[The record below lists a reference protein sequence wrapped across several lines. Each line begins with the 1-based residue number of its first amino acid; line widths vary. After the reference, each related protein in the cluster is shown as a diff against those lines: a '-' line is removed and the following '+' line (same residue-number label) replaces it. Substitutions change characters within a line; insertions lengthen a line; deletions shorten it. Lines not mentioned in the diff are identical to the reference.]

1 MRLFR
6 RFGAPLAACLLL
18 ALTAL
23 PASARLLIEIDKS
36 GQRMVVSQDGVR
48 IHVWPVSTGL
58 RRYDTPSGSY
68 TPFRME
74 KDHFSREWDDAP
86 MPHSIFFTTKGH
98 AIHGTDHVRNLGRP
112 ASHGC
117 VRLER
122 QNAATLFSLVRQQG
136 MANVRVVLSGAVPA
150 ANDPAVARRA
160 PVPREQPGYV
170 EPISTNYT
178 RLSDQGYPNQSYPN
192 QGYPNQGYPNQGYPN
207 QGYPN
212 QGYPNQG
219 YPNQGYPNQGYSS
232 QQYDVTSPQPRAYRA
247 NGREAQGSPRSGYWV
262 QRPDGS
268 RVFYDR
274 ERMPPPSP
282 FFQPRPPG
290 W

>member
-1 MRLFR
+1 MRLLH
-6 RFGAPLAACLLL
+6 RFGAPLAAMLLL
-18 ALTAL
+18 ALTVL

-58 RRYDTPSGSY
+58 RRYDTPSGAY

-86 MPHSIFFTTKGH
+86 MPHSIFFTSRGH

-117 VRLER
+117 VRLDR
-122 QNAATLFSLVRQQG
+122 QNAATLFSLVRQTG
-136 MANVRVVLSGAVPA
+136 MANVRVVLSGQVPA
-150 ANDPAVARRA
+150 ASDPAVARRA
-160 PVPREQPGYV
+160 PPTREQPGYV
-170 EPISTNYT
+170 
-178 RLSDQGYPNQSYPN
+178 DQSYPN
-192 QGYPNQGYPNQGYPN
+192 QGYSTRDYE
-207 QGYPN
+207 
-212 QGYPNQG
+212 
-219 YPNQGYPNQGYSS
+219 
-232 QQYDVTSPQPRAYRA
+232 VTAPQPRAYRYDR
-247 NGREAQGSPRSGYWV
+247 REAEAAPQAAPPRGGGYWV
-262 QRPDGS
+262 QQPDGT

-274 ERMPPPSP
+274 ERMQPPPP
-282 FFQPRPPG
+282 FFAPRPPG

>member
-1 MRLFR
+1 MRLLH
-6 RFGAPLAACLLL
+6 RFGAPLAAMLLL

-36 GQRMVVSQDGVR
+36 SQRMIVSQDGAR

-98 AIHGTDHVRNLGRP
+98 AIHGSDHVRNLGRP

-117 VRLER
+117 VRLDR
-122 QNAATLFSLVRQQG
+122 QNAATLFSLVRQEG
-136 MANVRVVLSGAVPA
+136 MANVRVVLSGQVPA
-150 ANDPAVARRA
+150 ASDPAVARRA
-160 PVPREQPGYV
+160 PGYGDQPGYV
-170 EPISTNYT
+170 GQN
-178 RLSDQGYPNQSYPN
+178 YPNQDYSS
-192 QGYPNQGYPNQGYPN
+192 QGYS
-207 QGYPN
+207 
-212 QGYPNQG
+212 
-219 YPNQGYPNQGYSS
+219 NQGYSNQGYYS
-232 QQYDVTSPQPRAYRA
+232 RQEYDVTSPRPRAYRNDRRDA
-247 NGREAQGSPRSGYWV
+247 ETAQPRSGHWV
-262 QRPDGS
+262 QQPDGS

-274 ERMPPPSP
+274 ERAPPPPP
-282 FFQPRPPG
+282 FFAPRPPG